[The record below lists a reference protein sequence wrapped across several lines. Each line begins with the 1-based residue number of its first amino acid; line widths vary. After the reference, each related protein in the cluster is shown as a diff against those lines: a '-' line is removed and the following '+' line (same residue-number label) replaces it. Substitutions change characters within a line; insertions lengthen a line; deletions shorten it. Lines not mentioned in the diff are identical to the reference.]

1 MTTRSVAHAEPR
13 TEARSAAVLAA
24 ALLLVELVAACQS
37 YLTTTITP
45 LMAQDL
51 HAQDGYGLLV
61 AATQAAMFLTMPLGA
76 ALLSR
81 WSASQMLTWLTP
93 LVVVGG
99 VLSAFAPTFALFV
112 SGRVLAALAA
122 GALMTVSLSALA
134 TALPAAWRRL
144 VLAGYAMVWL
154 VASLVGPVYA
164 GWASSAIGWRWSL
177 VAYLPLFLIARAVV
191 IVRLRQ
197 LDRAQQ
203 DGRDPLGLGPAVGL
217 ATGVTLLSLVG
228 TSVPGTVVGIA
239 GGALVLAA
247 AARILPA
254 GTLVARP
261 GRPATILLMGLLCA
275 VYFGGHA
282 VVAITAHDLIGRTAG
297 DLALLLGLGGAA
309 WSVLGMVCG
318 RWPARDHTAYLRRVV
333 GAAGL
338 LAAGFAALALS
349 LLSAASLLPA
359 TLLPSATGAWE
370 LHLVGWALTGAGM
383 GLAYVDTLNRVLDEP
398 TAPDGIGTHVAAQA
412 LVMAEVVGTALLAT
426 VTASALA
433 WVLSA
438 ATERGVFAA
447 GVYLALGML
456 ALLLIPLAWRSEQ
469 VADLGQVGFR
479 RRS

>member
-1 MTTRSVAHAEPR
+1 MISRSVDHPEPR
-13 TEARSAAVLAA
+13 ADGRSAAVLAA
-24 ALLLVELVAACQS
+24 ALLLVELVAACQA
-37 YLTTTITP
+37 YLTTTVTP

-61 AATQAAMFLTMPLGA
+61 AATQAAMFLTMPMGA

-81 WSASQMLTWLTP
+81 WSAAQMLTWLTP

-99 VLSAFAPTFALFV
+99 VLSALAPTFALFV
-112 SGRVLAALAA
+112 SGRVLAALGA

-134 TALPAAWRRL
+134 TALPPAWRRL

-164 GWASSAIGWRWSL
+164 GWAASTIGWRWAL
-177 VAYLPLFLIARAVV
+177 VAYLPLFLLARAVV

-197 LDRAQQ
+197 LDGAQQ
-203 DGRDPLGLGPAVGL
+203 GGREPLGLGPALGL
-217 ATGVTLLSLVG
+217 ATGVTLLALIG
-228 TSVPGTVVGIA
+228 TSVPGTIVA
-239 GGALVLAA
+239 LGGGTLVLVA

-261 GRPATILLMGLLCA
+261 GRPAAILLMGLLCA

-282 VVAITAHDLIGRTAG
+282 VVAITAHDLLGRDAG

-318 RWPARDHTAYLRRVV
+318 RWPARDHPAYFRRVV

-338 LAAGFAALALS
+338 LAAGFASLCLS
-349 LLSAASLLPA
+349 LLAAASLLPA
-359 TLLPSATGAWE
+359 VLPAATGAWE
-370 LHLVGWALTGAGM
+370 LHLLGWALTGAGM
-383 GLAYVDTLNRVLDEP
+383 GLAYVDTLNRVLDDP
-398 TAPDGIGTHVAAQA
+398 TAPDGIGTHAAAQA
-412 LVMAEVVGTALLAT
+412 LVMAEVIGTALVAT
-426 VTASALA
+426 VTASVLA

-438 ATERGVFAA
+438 PTNRAGFAA
-447 GVYLALGML
+447 GVYLGLGVL
-456 ALLLIPLAWRSEQ
+456 ALVMIPLARRTEVRL
-469 VADLGQVGFR
+469 VAAQVGFPTQ
-479 RRS
+479 S

>member
-1 MTTRSVAHAEPR
+1 MTSRSVDRTEPR
-13 TEARSAAVLAA
+13 TDGRSAAVLAA
-24 ALLLVELVAACQS
+24 ALLLVELVAAAQS

-76 ALLSR
+76 SLLSR
-81 WSASQMLTWLTP
+81 WSAAQMLTWLTP
-93 LVVVGG
+93 VVVVGG
-99 VLSAFAPTFALFV
+99 VLSAIAPTFALFV

-134 TALPAAWRRL
+134 TALPPAWRRL

-164 GWASSAIGWRWSL
+164 GWAASALGWRWAL

-197 LDRAQQ
+197 LDRAEQG
-203 DGRDPLGLGPAVGL
+203 GREPLGLGPALGL
-217 ATGVTLLSLVG
+217 ATGITLLSLVG
-228 TSVPGTVVGIA
+228 TSAAGTVVAVG
-239 GGALVLAA
+239 GGALVLVA

-261 GRPATILLMGLLCA
+261 GRPSAILLIGLLCA

-282 VVAITAHDLIGRTAG
+282 VVAITAHDLLGRTAG

-309 WSVLGMVCG
+309 WSVLGMACG
-318 RWPARDHTAYLRRVV
+318 RWPARDHTAYVRRVV
-333 GAAGL
+333 GSAGL
-338 LAAGFAALALS
+338 LAVGFAALALS
-349 LLSAASLLPA
+349 LLSAASVLPA
-359 TLLPSATGAWE
+359 TLLPSAAGAWE
-370 LHLVGWALTGAGM
+370 LHLVGWVLTGAGM

-398 TAPDGIGTHVAAQA
+398 TAADGMGTPVAAQA
-412 LVMAEVVGTALLAT
+412 LVMAEAIGTALLAT

-438 ATERGVFAA
+438 PADRAGLAA
-447 GVYLALGML
+447 GVYLGLGAL
-456 ALLLIPLAWRSEQ
+456 ALLLIPLAHRCEVVLQ
-469 VADLGQVGFR
+469 AAQVGFGR
-479 RRS
+479 HS